1 MRRPRAVIAVPL
13 ALVVLVVIVLAGIA
27 VAGGSDNEATTN
39 PAPRDGV
46 EAPAETTTPSPGDPS
61 SLPPAFVKCM
71 ADRGFAVES
80 PEDIHTAPPQVLQTC
95 FGTLH
100 QGGGTP

>member
-1 MRRPRAVIAVPL
+1 MRRPRAVIAIPL
-13 ALVVLVVIVLAGIA
+13 ALVVLVAIVLAGIA
-27 VAGGSDNEATTN
+27 VAGGDSETTTN

-46 EAPAETTTPSPGDPS
+46 EAPTEATPSSGDPG
-61 SLPPAFVKCM
+61 SLPPEFVKCM
-71 ADRGFAVES
+71 ATQGFDVDS
-80 PEDIHTAPPQVLQTC
+80 PDDIHSAPPQVLQTC

>member
-13 ALVVLVVIVLAGIA
+13 ALVVLVAIVLAGIA
-27 VAGGSDNEATTN
+27 VAGGGDETTTN

-46 EAPAETTTPSPGDPS
+46 QAPAETTTPSPGDPS

-71 ADRGFAVES
+71 ADQGFAVES
-80 PEDIHTAPPQVLQTC
+80 TEDIHAAPPQVLQSC

>member
-1 MRRPRAVIAVPL
+1 MRRPRAAIAVPV
-13 ALVVLVVIVLAGIA
+13 ALVVLVAIVLAGIA
-27 VAGGSDNEATTN
+27 LAVGGDDETTTN